1 MLDFRAR
8 IEFRFGRFKS
18 RLRRDN
24 RHKPTDHLVRAWLFR
39 SRAVKGRV
47 AIRVPHPG
55 AGRRRC
61 RSYERLVR
69 SRSRVGLRFGDAG
82 DARRK
87 LIAERFFPA
96 ERPPLPAFAQASAW
110 QAIGWIGHS
119 ESEQSA

>member
-18 RLRRDN
+18 RLRRDS

-47 AIRVPHPG
+47 AIRVPPPG

-61 RSYERLVR
+61 RSYERWVRSRTGINWLR

-96 ERPPLPAFAQASAW
+96 DVDQRA
-110 QAIGWIGHS
+110 
-119 ESEQSA
+119 